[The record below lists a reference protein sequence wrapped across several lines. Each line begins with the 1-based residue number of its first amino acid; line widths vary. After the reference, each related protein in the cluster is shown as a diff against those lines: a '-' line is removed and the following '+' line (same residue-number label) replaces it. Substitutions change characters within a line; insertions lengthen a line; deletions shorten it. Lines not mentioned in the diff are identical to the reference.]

1 MNGVKRLKT
10 IRPAEATRRIP
21 GCDGS
26 FEPAPRGTTSRPSAT
41 AEEVWRHRELTVCDS
56 LGGRRYNGGERRQN
70 TRSRR
75 GGFRGDR
82 SGERGGPESGVATQP
97 GAHCGAARLE

>member
-10 IRPAEATRRIP
+10 IRPVRATRRIP

-41 AEEVWRHRELTVCDS
+41 AEELWRHRELTVCAS
-56 LGGRRYNGGERRQN
+56 LGGRRYNGAARRQN

-75 GGFRGDR
+75 GGFRGGR
-82 SGERGGPESGVATQP
+82 SGGCGGPGGGGGTRRVP
-97 GAHCGAARLE
+97 RR